1 MARPR
6 KQIDPKVVE
15 RLARRM
21 ASKRETAMI
30 VGCDESVLRKR
41 EDLAAAYAF
50 GRQCGKTYLRA
61 KQMELALR
69 GNATMLI
76 WLGKQYLG
84 QADQA
89 QLKIDS
95 TEVPFDP
102 VAAYANNP
110 ELLQRSLD
118 LERDAYDASQV
129 VDASDARPARLPGV
143 EVSAAHSGP
152 GSSGN
157 GHAVEPDGQPNG
169 RPDAGEAREE
179 RL

>member
-6 KQIDPKVVE
+6 KQIDRAIVE
-15 RLARRM
+15 RLANRQ
-21 ASKRETAMI
+21 ASSPMI
-30 VGCDESVLRKR
+30 AAVVGCSTRTLKR
-41 EDLAAAYAF
+41 RF
-50 GRQCGKTYLRA
+50 GRHLPLWREAGKTKIIDA
-61 KQMELALR
+61 QWDAMER
-69 GNATMLI
+69 GNVVAAI
-76 WLGKQYLG
+76 FLGKQHLG

-89 QLKIDS
+89 QLKVDS

-102 VAAYANNP
+102 VAAYANKP

-118 LERDAYDASQV
+118 LERDAYDASQL

-152 GSSGN
+152 GSLGN
-157 GHAVEPDGQPNG
+157 GHAVEPDGQPSG